1 MSCGCVIFPTSCG
14 CVIFPMS
21 CGCVTF
27 PTSWGCVTFPMS
39 CVIFPMSC
47 GCVTFPTSCVTF
59 PMSCGCVTSTSCAC
73 VIFPM
78 SCGGVICTVSCGCV
92 LPDYGFWFCLRFV
105 TWYTPIQ
112 LTFLLIHTKT
122 ALSNHSDFNCIQLM
136 AFLTFVTPQKKHQQ
150 RTDPTSDQRWW
161 TDTAA
166 AFRSYCLIMSRF

>member
-1 MSCGCVIFPTSCG
+1 MISSCGCDLPHILWLWSPCLVAVWSSPCLVAVWPSPRLVWPSPCL
-14 CVIFPMS
+14 VA
-21 CGCVTF
+21 
-27 PTSWGCVTFPMS
+27 
-39 CVIFPMSC
+39 
-47 GCVTFPTSCVTF
+47 VTF